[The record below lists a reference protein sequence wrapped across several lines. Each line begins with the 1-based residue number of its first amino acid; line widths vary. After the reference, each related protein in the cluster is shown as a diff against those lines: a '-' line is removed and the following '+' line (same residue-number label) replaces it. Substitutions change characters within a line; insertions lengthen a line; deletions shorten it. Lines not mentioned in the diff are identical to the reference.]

1 MTKYTITGMSC
12 AACSARVEKAVSKV
26 EGVSSCSV
34 SLLTN
39 TMGVEGDASPEQIIS
54 AVENAGYGAALS
66 AEENYAV
73 RESGRASEKNG
84 GVDPREEAL
93 KDRESPKLIRRLIA
107 SAVVLLILMYCS
119 MGHMMWNWPLP
130 AAFDDPVFSGVVQ
143 MMLAAV
149 VMVINQ
155 KFFIS
160 GAKALFHGGPNMDTL
175 VALGSGTAFVYSA
188 VQLLL
193 MISQSAKGNAEAV
206 MAYHMN
212 LYFESAAMILTLI
225 TVGKLL
231 EAKSKGRTTDA
242 LKGLFKLTPKT
253 AAVIRDGEEREVP
266 VADVKE
272 GDIFVVRPGENF
284 PVDGVVTEG
293 SGAVNE
299 SALTGESVPV
309 DKQPGDGVYTGTV
322 NQSGFLRCRATRVGQ
337 DTTLNQII
345 KLVSD
350 AAATKAPLARIAD
363 KVSGIFVPAVL
374 VIALLTLAGWMIAGK
389 QFSFAIGRAITVLVI
404 SCPCALGLATPVAI
418 MAGSGVG
425 AKNGILYKTAASLEI
440 LGRVKVAALDK
451 TGTVTSGEPSVTR
464 VYPAEGVDR
473 SQLVELAAS
482 MEAGSEHPLGKAV
495 VSYARSLGIV
505 PAPARDFEALPG
517 NGLKAY
523 AEDGELLLG
532 GSVSYIDSVAGISE
546 DLKKLADEEAM
557 AGRTPLVFAKN
568 GRILGMICTEDTVRA
583 DSAEAVSDLRAM
595 NISVIMLTGDNARTA
610 AAVGKAAGVDEVIAE
625 VRPDGKA
632 KVIDELKKRGKT
644 AMVGDGINDAPA
656 LVSADAGLA
665 IGAGADVAIDA
676 ADIVLVKNRLSD
688 AVAAVRL
695 SRAVIRNIYEN
706 LFWAF
711 IYNIICIPLAIG
723 LFGLAMKPMYGA
735 LAMSLSSFCVCMNA
749 LRLNLV
755 NIHGKKRVKA
765 HGFSSENNV
774 GTLKSEEEEKIVMN
788 KEENKKT
795 VTLNVE
801 GMMCMHCEA
810 RVKKALEAIDGVES
824 AAPDHEK
831 NICTVTLSG
840 DVSEETL
847 KKAVEEQGYKV
858 I

>member
-1 MTKYTITGMSC
+1 
-12 AACSARVEKAVSKV
+12 
-26 EGVSSCSV
+26 
-34 SLLTN
+34 
-39 TMGVEGDASPEQIIS
+39 
-54 AVENAGYGAALS
+54 
-66 AEENYAV
+66 
-73 RESGRASEKNG
+73 
-84 GVDPREEAL
+84 
-93 KDRESPKLIRRLIA
+93 
-107 SAVVLLILMYCS
+107 
-119 MGHMMWNWPLP
+119 
-130 AAFDDPVFSGVVQ
+130 
-143 MMLAAV
+143 
-149 VMVINQ
+149 
-155 KFFIS
+155 
-160 GAKALFHGGPNMDTL
+160 
-175 VALGSGTAFVYSA
+175 
-188 VQLLL
+188 
-193 MISQSAKGNAEAV
+193 
-206 MAYHMN
+206 
-212 LYFESAAMILTLI
+212 
-225 TVGKLL
+225 
-231 EAKSKGRTTDA
+231 
-242 LKGLFKLTPKT
+242 
-253 AAVIRDGEEREVP
+253 
-266 VADVKE
+266 
-272 GDIFVVRPGENF
+272 
-284 PVDGVVTEG
+284 
-293 SGAVNE
+293 
-299 SALTGESVPV
+299 
-309 DKQPGDGVYTGTV
+309 
-322 NQSGFLRCRATRVGQ
+322 
-337 DTTLNQII
+337 
-345 KLVSD
+345 
-350 AAATKAPLARIAD
+350 
-363 KVSGIFVPAVL
+363 
-374 VIALLTLAGWMIAGK
+374 MIAGK

-464 VYPAEGVDR
+464 VYPAEGGDR

-482 MEAGSEHPLGKAV
+482 MEAGSEHPRGKAV

-532 GSVSYIDSVAGISE
+532 GSVSYIDSVAGIIE

-595 NISVIMLTGDNARTA
+595 NISVIMLTGDNTRTA

-801 GMMCMHCEA
+801 GMMFMHCEA

>member
-253 AAVIRDGEEREVP
+253 AAVIRDGEELEIS